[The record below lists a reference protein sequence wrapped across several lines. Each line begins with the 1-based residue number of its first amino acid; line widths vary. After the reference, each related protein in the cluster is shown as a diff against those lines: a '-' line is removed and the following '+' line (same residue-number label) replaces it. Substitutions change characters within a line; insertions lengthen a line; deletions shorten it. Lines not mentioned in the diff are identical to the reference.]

1 MPLMIYYVTHFL
13 YCLPHTINCFIPW
26 LLHLSESNLHLSE
39 SNTPNVVIW
48 TTGWTWTTSETLNL
62 SALRW
67 PQASSYE
74 PSHSVV
80 LTIPL
85 WLCGAGSLWFFD
97 LSLLFP
103 SYFLLLFYLA
113 FIFGPHFNHSF
124 TNFFFFTPYSH
135 CPSIHSF
142 GKCSVQGFYFP
153 TSNPDSWASLKM
165 IPQPHVLM
173 PKLNEAFSTS

>member
-124 TNFFFFTPYSH
+124 TNFFFLHHTPIALL
-135 CPSIHSF
+135 SILLANAQS
-142 GKCSVQGFYFP
+142 K
-153 TSNPDSWASLKM
+153 ASISLHLT
-165 IPQPHVLM
+165 QTVEHH
-173 PKLNEAFSTS
+173 